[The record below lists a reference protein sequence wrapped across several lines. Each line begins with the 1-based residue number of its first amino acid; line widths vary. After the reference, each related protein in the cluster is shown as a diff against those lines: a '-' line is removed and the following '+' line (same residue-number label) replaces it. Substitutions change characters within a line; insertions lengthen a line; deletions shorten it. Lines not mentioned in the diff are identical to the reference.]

1 VAEPPADIADLLP
14 EPARDFLK
22 ALASETRQQILLL
35 FIGGATLTVGEVAG
49 RLGIGQSTASEHLA
63 LLRRGGLLSA
73 QRSGKLV
80 SYRANPSTVA
90 ERLAQLQAFL
100 TCCCPPGDNLT
111 AERADRRAPSQ

>member
-49 RLGIGQSTASEHLA
+49 RLGIGQSTASEQLA
-63 LLRRGGLLSA
+63 LLRRGGLLHA
-73 QRSGKLV
+73 QRNGKLV
-80 SYRANPSTVA
+80 SYQANPAAIT
-90 ERLAQLQAFL
+90 ERLAQLQGFL
-100 TCCCPPGDNLT
+100 ACCCPPADDLAAQRPAT
-111 AERADRRAPSQ
+111 AHPA